1 MTKGIIIIKDRK
13 NIIIRDD
20 GVDVWAFGDVRII
33 ISISLYSYI
42 IITPIGLLLKQEW
55 YYMKIKGKIHI
66 IKE

>member
-33 ISISLYSYI
+33 LFPFHYI
-42 IITPIGLLLKQEW
+42 HILLL
-55 YYMKIKGKIHI
+55 HL
-66 IKE
+66 